1 MPLSRVVVYWYKQK
15 GQKSQ
20 TAFFNNVNFTSR
32 LNVVFILLVTLFRI
46 FICDLLVVTWVETS
60 NDKTKILLNFT
71 SPSYPVSAE
80 KGVGASK
87 EE

>member
-1 MPLSRVVVYWYKQK
+1 MPLSRVVVYWYKRE

-46 FICDLLVVTWVETS
+46 FICDLLVVTWVET
-60 NDKTKILLNFT
+60 TKRNSIEFYVPFI
-71 SPSYPVSAE
+71 S
-80 KGVGASK
+80 GVG
-87 EE
+87 